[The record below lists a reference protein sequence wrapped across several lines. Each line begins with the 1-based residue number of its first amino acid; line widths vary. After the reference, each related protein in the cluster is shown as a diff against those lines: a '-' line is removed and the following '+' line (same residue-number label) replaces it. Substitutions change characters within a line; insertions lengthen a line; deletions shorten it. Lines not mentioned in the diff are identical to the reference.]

1 MGKYIPNTSTEQK
14 EMLKEIGFASFDE
27 LFSHVPKEVKLSAEL
42 NIPSGKS
49 ELEVRKIMTGMA
61 KKNHVFPVIF
71 RGAGA
76 YRHFI
81 PAIVKS
87 VISKENFLTSYTP
100 YQAETS
106 QGVLQ
111 SIFEYQT
118 MICDITGMDVSNASI
133 YDGASAAAEA
143 VNMCRERKRSKALV
157 SALMHPDYISAI
169 KTYCHGNGM
178 EVEIIPEKNGLTDI
192 DYIKAHADEGTAVV
206 FIQHPNFH
214 GNLEKAQEIGEIA
227 HEKGAKFGMSVNPIS
242 LGLVKSPR
250 EYGADVAVGDGQALG
265 LPISFGGPY
274 IGFMACTDAMKRSLP
289 GRIVGATEDHQGR
302 TGYVLPLQAREQHIR
317 REKASSNVCSNQ
329 ALCALAVGVYLA
341 AVGKEGLQQAAE
353 LCLSKAHYM
362 AAELEKIGFKRT
374 EDGEFFNEFVTESA
388 IPSDKVLA
396 ALEKED
402 ILGGYPLD
410 EKRILWCCTEVN
422 DKASIDRAVQL
433 IKEV

>member
-143 VNMCRERKRSKALV
+143 VNMCRERKRS
-157 SALMHPDYISAI
+157 
-169 KTYCHGNGM
+169 
-178 EVEIIPEKNGLTDI
+178 
-192 DYIKAHADEGTAVV
+192 
-206 FIQHPNFH
+206 
-214 GNLEKAQEIGEIA
+214 
-227 HEKGAKFGMSVNPIS
+227 
-242 LGLVKSPR
+242 
-250 EYGADVAVGDGQALG
+250 
-265 LPISFGGPY
+265 
-274 IGFMACTDAMKRSLP
+274 
-289 GRIVGATEDHQGR
+289 
-302 TGYVLPLQAREQHIR
+302 
-317 REKASSNVCSNQ
+317 
-329 ALCALAVGVYLA
+329 
-341 AVGKEGLQQAAE
+341 
-353 LCLSKAHYM
+353 
-362 AAELEKIGFKRT
+362 
-374 EDGEFFNEFVTESA
+374 
-388 IPSDKVLA
+388 
-396 ALEKED
+396 
-402 ILGGYPLD
+402 
-410 EKRILWCCTEVN
+410 
-422 DKASIDRAVQL
+422 
-433 IKEV
+433 